1 VNTTSSPPARTCDAI
16 VIGAGPAGEVAAGK
30 LAGRGFE
37 TVLVE
42 RELVGG
48 ECAFYACMPSKALL
62 RPGALVAE
70 TLRVQGVSDASLET
84 IATLRRRDEV
94 IHDLDDSSQLPWV
107 QDKGIE
113 LVRGS
118 ARLDGERRV
127 RVIARDGG
135 ELLLE
140 ARRAVV
146 LAVGSG
152 AAIPPVPGL
161 RELQPWTNREITTA
175 RQVPPRLLILG
186 GGVVGVEMAQ
196 AWATFGAHVTLVEVG
211 ERLIAQEEQLAS
223 EQVAEG
229 LRARGVDLRI
239 GQRATGARR
248 DTADA
253 TSVLT
258 LESGEELRAEV
269 LLVAAGRAPHTGA
282 IGLETVGLEPG
293 SVVEVDDTMRVPGSD
308 WLYAIGDCNGRELLT
323 HQGKLQAR
331 VAVAQIAGDAAARV
345 HSIGPPPRVIFTEP
359 QVAAVGHTEA
369 SARRAG
375 LEVELVDARID
386 HTAGASFAG
395 KGVEQHARFV
405 IDPRARTLVG
415 ATFVGPEVA
424 EFVHAASI
432 AVAGAVPLERVAQ
445 VAAPFP
451 TRSEVWLELA
461 DWVEQTA

>member
-1 VNTTSSPPARTCDAI
+1 MNTTSSPAARTCDAI

-30 LAGRGFE
+30 LAGRGIQ
-37 TVLVE
+37 TVLIE

-70 TLRVQGVSDASLET
+70 TKRVGGVSDATLEP
-84 IATLRRRDEV
+84 IAALRRRDDV
-94 IHDLDDSSQLPWV
+94 IHELDDSSQLPWV
-107 QDKGIE
+107 EEKGIE
-113 LVRGS
+113 LIRGV

-127 RVIARDGG
+127 RVTASDGE

-152 AAIPPVPGL
+152 ASIPPVPGL

-175 RQVPPRLLILG
+175 RQAPPRLLILG

-196 AWATFGAHVTLVEVG
+196 AWSSFGVQVTLVEVG
-211 ERLIAQEEQLAS
+211 DRLIAQEEELAS
-223 EQVAEG
+223 ERVADG
-229 LRARGVDLRI
+229 LRARGVELRI

-248 DTADA
+248 EPGEA

-282 IGLETVGLEPG
+282 LGQESVGLEPG
-293 SVVEVDDTMRVPGSD
+293 RVVEVDDRMRVPGSD

-331 VAVAQIAGDAAARV
+331 VAVAQIAGETEARV

-369 SARRAG
+369 TARRAG
-375 LEVELVDARID
+375 LTVETVDARID
-386 HTAGASFAG
+386 GTAGASFYG
-395 KGVEQHARFV
+395 KGEEQVARFV
-405 IDPRARTLVG
+405 VDPGARTLVG
-415 ATFVGPEVA
+415 ATFVGPDVA
-424 EFVHAASI
+424 EFVHAATI
-432 AVAGAVPLERVAQ
+432 AIAGAVPVDRLAQ

-451 TRSEVWLELA
+451 TRSEVWLQLA
-461 DWVEQTA
+461 DWAEKTA